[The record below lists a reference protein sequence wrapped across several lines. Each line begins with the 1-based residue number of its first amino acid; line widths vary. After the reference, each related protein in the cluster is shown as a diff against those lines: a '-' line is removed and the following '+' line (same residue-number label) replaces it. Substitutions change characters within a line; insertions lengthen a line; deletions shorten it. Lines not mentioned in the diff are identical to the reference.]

1 MTKRKLWLIEFLN
14 ELGLEVVHYETQTSS
29 KSHIKM
35 TVVPA
40 WSPDPKPQTLV
51 VYIDPGYK
59 INFKFSQYL
68 DNSFKTETECTVASL
83 LIDVAQRY
91 CGSDVDIEWVPYQK
105 CSKRRSQYTPKP
117 KPDHCYLR
125 LKCSH
130 LPWRDADSDPI
141 VRQFLRGFR
150 LS

>member
-51 VYIDPGYK
+51 VYIDPGYR
-59 INFKFSQYL
+59 INFKFSQHL

-83 LIDVAQRY
+83 LIDAAQRY

-117 KPDHCYLR
+117 ELFQ
-125 LKCSH
+125 
-130 LPWRDADSDPI
+130 
-141 VRQFLRGFR
+141 VRVKKY
-150 LS
+150 